1 MIREPARTP
10 TPDDDEALETAIDA
24 ACRTLAAAGN
34 RQQRRQAWWR
44 LRRLVNQRRAQQVAR
59 LERERGLR

>member
-1 MIREPARTP
+1 MIREPATRP
-10 TPDDDEALETAIDA
+10 VPADEALETAIDA

-44 LRRLVNQRRAQQVAR
+44 LRRLVNQRSAQQVAR